1 MCTHCNEP
9 FQGRD
14 LRCSRDN
21 RAVSDD
27 NQITVP
33 PSFIALYLPPGRLKP
48 TAPREEIARR
58 YETCEDLASLLTE
71 HARTLLWQLGIDESD
86 VLARVLAGLLEPA
99 AGVSADEARWIVRR
113 LAELL
118 EWKPLPDGAGENEP
132 A

>member
-1 MCTHCNEP
+1 M
-9 FQGRD
+9 
-14 LRCSRDN
+14 
-21 RAVSDD
+21 SDE

-48 TAPREEIARR
+48 TAPREQIAAR

-71 HARTLLWQLGIDESD
+71 HARTLLWQLGVAESD
-86 VLARVLAGLLEPA
+86 VLARVRAGLLEPA
-99 AGVSADEARWIVRR
+99 AGVSADEARWVVRR

-118 EWKPLPDGAGENEP
+118 EWDPLSDDTDGHA